1 MARSWLWWRK
11 VEYSGAKWSRTEE
24 EAVFLGTFPPKLDE
38 KGRFFLPAKFRDP
51 LSSGLIITRQQDR
64 CLAIWPPEVFEAEVA
79 KAATGPST
87 VQRVRDYQRMVSS
100 GASDELPDSQGRIT
114 VPLPLREYA
123 GLAKEIVVIGAY
135 NRLEVWDA
143 TRWAEYS
150 AAQEEAF
157 AAMNEEAFPA
167 G

>member
-1 MARSWLWWRK
+1 
-11 VEYSGAKWSRTEE
+11 
-24 EAVFLGTFPPKLDE
+24 
-38 KGRFFLPAKFRDP
+38 
-51 LSSGLIITRQQDR
+51 
-64 CLAIWPPEVFEAEVA
+64 
-79 KAATGPST
+79 
-87 VQRVRDYQRMVSS
+87 MVSA

-123 GLAKEIVVIGAY
+123 GLAKEIVGIGAY